1 MFQHPSLI
9 KFVAGVNGQTNSRGS
24 SLLPQIM
31 GNVVYMPNAL
41 YKLGMLIVYNLDTV
55 VKGVVEKIRFRKNFE
70 T

>member
-1 MFQHPSLI
+1 
-9 KFVAGVNGQTNSRGS
+9 
-24 SLLPQIM
+24 M

-41 YKLGMLIVYNLDTV
+41 YKLGILIVYNLDTV